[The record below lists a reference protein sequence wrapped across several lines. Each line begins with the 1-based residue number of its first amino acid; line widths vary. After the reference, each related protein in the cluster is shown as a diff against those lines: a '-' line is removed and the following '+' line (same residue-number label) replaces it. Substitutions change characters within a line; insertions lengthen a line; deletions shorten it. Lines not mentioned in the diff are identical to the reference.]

1 MNNCVLALEQIYQ
14 IQNLAKQEQIY
25 STSMQTKIKNKMGL
39 KTATIMKICQK
50 LYTCPKKHSHGDTF
64 TSTLYTRCPKQT
76 AKSESRSAVD
86 GVSWEYFNAVPV
98 VKVNI
103 RLMCKFYQQNKMV
116 SAHHAML
123 NKNNNNNLI
132 KNT

>member
-50 LYTCPKKHSHGDTF
+50 LYTCPKSIPMETHSCQH
-64 TSTLYTRCPKQT
+64 YTPDVQSK
-76 AKSESRSAVD
+76 
-86 GVSWEYFNAVPV
+86 
-98 VKVNI
+98 
-103 RLMCKFYQQNKMV
+103 QQN
-116 SAHHAML
+116 L
-123 NKNNNNNLI
+123 NLGQL
-132 KNT
+132 